1 MADKI
6 QNISNQAFD
15 HIKEVGLS
23 PTPEI
28 YELWYVHYCGVNPDL
43 SHALGLIV
51 QNKEQKITD
60 DVCMELY
67 QQYLSDN
74 ANEKQV
80 RQAGEKIQQT
90 IKNVSTVVGDVKA
103 ATHNYNED
111 LRQKTASLS
120 ENTSPEELKSV
131 LGDVMSNT
139 SEMMVHNQKLEEQLL
154 HSAQAISDMQHNLE
168 AARKEALTDALT
180 GVANRKAFEDEIKRI
195 AQEAKDTGTAFSL
208 LMLDIDHFKSFN
220 DNFGHQVGDQVLRLV
235 AKALVDGVKGRDIVC
250 RYGGEEFAVILPE
263 TNVTGGIRV
272 GDSLRVAVAN
282 KELVNRSTG
291 EKLGRIT
298 LSGGV
303 AEAINGEDIEAMIE
317 RSDNALYTAKNN
329 GRNQIAAA
337 T

>member
-6 QNISNQAFD
+6 QNISNQALSY
-15 HIKEVGLS
+15 IKETGLS

-28 YELWYVHYCGVNPDL
+28 YELWYVHYCGINPEL
-43 SHALGLIV
+43 SHAVELIISKK
-51 QNKEQKITD
+51 QDMTD
-60 DVCMELY
+60 EVCMELY
-67 QQYLSDN
+67 QQYLNDT

-80 RQAGEKIQQT
+80 RQAGEKIQMT

-103 ATHNYNED
+103 ATHSYNQD
-111 LRQKTASLS
+111 LKEKTSSLN
-120 ENTSPEELKSV
+120 ENMSPDELKNV

-139 SEMMVHNQKLEEQLL
+139 SEMMAHNQKLEEQLL
-154 HSAQAISDMQHNLE
+154 QSAQAISDMQHNLE

-180 GVANRKAFEDEIKRI
+180 GVANRKAFDDEIKRI
-195 AQEAKDTGTAFSL
+195 AQDAKDSGTAFSL
-208 LMLDIDHFKSFN
+208 LMVDIDHFKSFN

-235 AKALVDGVKGRDIVC
+235 AKTLVDGVKGRDIVC

-263 TNVTGGIRV
+263 TNSTGGLKV
-272 GDSLRVAVAN
+272 GDALRVAVAN

-303 AEAINGEDIEAMIE
+303 AEAVDDENLDAMIE
-317 RSDNALYTAKNN
+317 RADNALYAAKNN